1 VISLTEKRQ
10 LSPLFILIILLSVS
24 LLSLSFNGKS
34 IQQTTLPK
42 LNPAYRPV
50 FQYADE
56 NATEIY
62 PRNETVNW
70 GAVIEAD
77 LYDNVSIWYSYYHG
91 DNESL
96 VRLFGDDGYPSN
108 DILSWLATEPTF
120 MTYDNETTVN
130 EGAGVL
136 AYYNYT
142 FNLSSE
148 FILFR
153 AKLGEYED
161 DIGVPNMI
169 TTGVRLSSW
178 FNQEFYTQY
187 DPIDMDISILDYNIT
202 SYGLMYRDISEG
214 YSETFKNVTVA
225 LTQNGTSD
233 IVSTSITHSYEPD
246 TKLDIRAFMVH
257 FDNITKEYRVLIENQ
272 AHVITIV
279 DGDPELEVTSVK
291 YTNSLNVSIRW
302 NAELI
307 KANFTSFDIDWDD
320 ATGIETYIPPT
331 VSNISRQTLYHLY
344 TSPGEYDISVT
355 AIAFSASKTEI
366 VKVIIDQAS
375 PTGEIMIKMT
385 NGTYVEPDLL
395 DPIVLSATS
404 KQVTFLV
411 SGVDE
416 GGSGIDEI
424 SVESDEGNKVGRA
437 DDGELTLS
445 FLEYRIY
452 SVDFKIIDKAGN
464 EYSITIFIEL
474 IEPDEPNWVPVP
486 FPFGLVTILGLI
498 SLAVIYTKRKR

>member
-1 VISLTEKRQ
+1 MIKKRH
-10 LSPLFILIILLSVS
+10 LSPLFVLIILLNVT
-24 LLSLSFNGKS
+24 LFSLSFDSKN

-56 NATEIY
+56 NATELF
-62 PRNETVNW
+62 PRNDTAYW

-77 LYDNVSIWYSYYHG
+77 VYDNVSIWYSYYYG

-96 VRLFGDDGYPSN
+96 VRLHGDDGYPSN
-108 DILSWLATEPTF
+108 DVLSWLETEPTF

-169 TTGVRLSSW
+169 TTGVRTRTWLK
-178 FNQEFYTQY
+178 QEFYTQY
-187 DPIDMDISILDYNIT
+187 DAIDADISLFNYNIT
-202 SYGLMYRDISEG
+202 SYGLMYRDITEG
-214 YSETFKNVTVA
+214 FSKTFKNVTVA

-233 IVSTSITHSYEPD
+233 VVSASITHSYDPG
-246 TKLDIRAFMVH
+246 TKLDIRSFMVH

-272 AHVITIV
+272 AHIITLV
-279 DGDPELEVTSVK
+279 DGDPELEVNSRK
-291 YTNSLNVSIRW
+291 YTNSLNVSVSW

-307 KANFTSFDIDWDD
+307 KANFTSIDIDWDD
-320 ATGIETYIPPT
+320 ITGIETYIPPT
-331 VSNISRQTLYHLY
+331 VSNISHYTLYHLY
-344 TSPGEYDISVT
+344 SSPGGYNISVT
-355 AIAFSASKTEI
+355 ANAFSASSTKTVE
-366 VKVIIDQAS
+366 VIIDQAS
-375 PTGEIMIKMT
+375 PTGDILIKMT
-385 NGTYVEPDLL
+385 NGTFVEPDPLN
-395 DPIVLSATS
+395 PIVLSDSS
-404 KQVTFLV
+404 KQATFLV
-411 SGVDE
+411 SGVDV

-424 SVESDEGNKVGRA
+424 SVESDEGNKAGRV

-445 FLEYRIY
+445 FLEYRVY
-452 SVDFKIIDKAGN
+452 SIDFKITDNAGN

-474 IEPDEPNWVPVP
+474 IEPDEPNWIPVP
-486 FPFGLVTILGLI
+486 FPFGLVTILGLV
-498 SLAVIYTKRKR
+498 SLALIYLKKRR

>member
-1 VISLTEKRQ
+1 MISLTKKRQ
-10 LSPLFILIILLSVS
+10 LSPLFILVILLSVS
-24 LLSLSFNGKS
+24 LISLSFNGKS

-42 LNPAYRPV
+42 LSPAYRPV

-56 NATEIY
+56 NATELF
-62 PRNETVNW
+62 PRNDSAYW

-77 LYDNVSIWYSYYHG
+77 MYDNVSIWYSYYQG

-96 VRLFGDDGYPSN
+96 VRLHGDDGYPSN
-108 DILSWLATEPTF
+108 DVLSWLENEPTF
-120 MTYDNETTVN
+120 MTYDNETTVT
-130 EGAGVL
+130 EGAGIF

-161 DIGVPNMI
+161 DINVPNMI
-169 TTGVRLSSW
+169 TTGVRTRTW
-178 FNQEFYTQY
+178 FKQDFYTQY
-187 DPIDMDISILDYNIT
+187 DAIDVDISLVNYNIT
-202 SYGLMYRDISEG
+202 SYGLMYRDITEG

-233 IVSTSITHSYEPD
+233 VVSTSIAHSYDPD

-257 FDNITKEYRVLIENQ
+257 FDNITKEYRVLVENQ

-279 DGDPELEVTSVK
+279 DGDPELEVNSIR
-291 YTNSLNVSIRW
+291 YTNSLNVSISW

-307 KANFTSFDIDWDD
+307 KANFTSIDIDWNDT
-320 ATGIETYIPPT
+320 TGIETYIPPT
-331 VSNISRQTLYHLY
+331 VSNISRYTLYHLY
-344 TSPGEYDISVT
+344 ASPGDYNISVT
-355 AIAFSASKTEI
+355 AKAFSASKTEI
-366 VKVIIDQAS
+366 VKVLIDQVS
-375 PTGEIMIKMT
+375 PTGDIMIKMK

-395 DPIVLSATS
+395 DPIALSDTA

-411 SGVDE
+411 SGVDV
-416 GGSGIDEI
+416 GGSGINEI
-424 SVESDEGNKVGRA
+424 SVESDEGNKVGRV

-445 FLEYRIY
+445 FMEYRIY
-452 SVDFKIIDKAGN
+452 SVDFKIVDNAGN
-464 EYSITIFIEL
+464 EYSITIFFEL
-474 IEPDEPNWVPVP
+474 IEPDEPNWIPVP

-498 SLAVIYTKRKR
+498 SLGVIYLKRKR